1 LGQPWYRAA
10 PSGRN
15 QVKPTASDCS
25 SIESLSGPLIGNGAG
40 SAVVLWAVLPP
51 LAGEQW
57 PSTESL
63 SGPLIG
69 NGAGSAV
76 VSWAVPPPPVRE
88 VALVRERGWMGPWRG
103 HLPQVSYQHDLFPRW
118 RPATFTLVS
127 TPSGAGLLPFSR
139 RGRVT
144 PCKAVRFVAGFTST
158 WEGELKS
165 CCLMAAGNV
174 WSLWTAGYATVPI
187 QILGGRPRSVTACN
201 RA

>member
-1 LGQPWYRAA
+1 VGRAA
-10 PSGRN
+10 IPPLTGE
-15 QVKPTASDCS
+15 QWP
-25 SIESLSGPLIGNGAG
+25 SIESFSGPLIGNGAG
-40 SAVVLWAVLPP
+40 FGGRFVGDSLLLLSARSPWCANADGWA
-51 LAGEQW
+51 
-57 PSTESL
+57 
-63 SGPLIG
+63 
-69 NGAGSAV
+69 
-76 VSWAVPPPPVRE
+76 
-88 VALVRERGWMGPWRG
+88 PWRG

-139 RGRVT
+139 RVRVT
-144 PCKAVRFVAGFTST
+144 PCKAARFVAGFTST

-187 QILGGRPRSVTACN
+187 QILGGRPPSITACN